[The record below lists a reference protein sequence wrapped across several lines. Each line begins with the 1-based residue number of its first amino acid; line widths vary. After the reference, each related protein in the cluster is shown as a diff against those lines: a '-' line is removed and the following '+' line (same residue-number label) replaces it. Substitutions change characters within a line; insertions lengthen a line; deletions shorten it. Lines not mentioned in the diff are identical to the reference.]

1 MSWAGGVYV
10 YRCRKPTAIFRIP
23 LLSFHFAY
31 VGETTSFR
39 HRHLQH
45 TVGGG
50 RYGHTA
56 QPWADLEPRCVLRIP
71 LPPWKWLL
79 HAVETLLI
87 LLLWPV
93 YNHSK
98 NLWNPRRIPL
108 QVAKAMRAV
117 RDGRRK
123 GLLFFRVVHAVK
135 SGLLL
140 VTFSLLAYA
149 AWLVIQ

>member
-1 MSWAGGVYV
+1 MSWNSGVYA
-10 YRCRKPTAIFRIP
+10 YRTRKPGAIFGWP
-23 LLSFHFAY
+23 LLGRHWAY
-31 VGETTSFR
+31 VGETLNFR
-39 HRHLQH
+39 LRHIQH

-50 RYGHTA
+50 RYGNTA
-56 QPWADLEPRCVLRIP
+56 QPWADLDPKCVLRIP

-87 LLLWPV
+87 LALWPV

-117 RDGRRK
+117 RDGRRR
-123 GLLFFRVVHAVK
+123 GMLFFRVLQGVRF
-135 SGLLL
+135 LLMASVPAL
-140 VTFSLLAYA
+140 AIVAWWVTR
-149 AWLVIQ
+149 

>member
-10 YRCRKPTAIFRIP
+10 YRCRKPTAAFRIP
-23 LLSFHFAY
+23 FLSFHFAY

-56 QPWADLEPRCVLRIP
+56 QPWADLDPRCVLRIP

-79 HAVETLLI
+79 HAVETLFI

-117 RDGRRK
+117 RDGRRRGK
-123 GLLFFRVVHAVK
+123 LFFRVVQAVK
-135 SGLLL
+135 L
-140 VTFSLLAYA
+140 VCMLAVPVA
-149 AWLVIQ
+149 AIVAWWVTR

>member
-1 MSWAGGVYV
+1 MKAGGGVYV
-10 YRCRKPTAIFRIP
+10 YRCRKPGAIFGWP
-23 LLSFHFAY
+23 LIGRHFAY
-31 VGETTSFR
+31 VGETTSFH

-50 RYGHTA
+50 RYGHHA
-56 QPWADLEPRCVLRIP
+56 QPWADLDPVCVLRIP

-79 HAVETLLI
+79 HLVETLFI

-93 YNHSK
+93 YNHKK

-117 RDGRRK
+117 RDGHRR
-123 GLLFFRVVHAVK
+123 GRTFFRVLL
-135 SGLLL
+135 GLR
-140 VTFSLLAYA
+140 LLAA
-149 AWLVIQ
+149 IVLVALAVIAWQVTR